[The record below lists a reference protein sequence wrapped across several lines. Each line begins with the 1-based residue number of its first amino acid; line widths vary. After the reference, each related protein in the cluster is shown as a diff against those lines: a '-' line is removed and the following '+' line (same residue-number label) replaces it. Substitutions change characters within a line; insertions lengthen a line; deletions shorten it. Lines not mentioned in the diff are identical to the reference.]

1 MDEMNEV
8 VNDLAT
14 FIDLSF
20 KNTKSRSFVNED
32 CSSCCSKQDQAGF
45 SRLHSGSRP
54 RYLVSYGRYGCALS
68 RMRLD
73 RIIKRCSKFQTFFLF
88 CSEFLVRFSAKLQY
102 LQISCALR
110 ARHFLGV
117 CFSECISLTAF
128 FPTCQ
133 VRVSRFYQ
141 SWPAHLRLAL
151 LRLCL
156 CFNCELQISVG
167 TAGPQLPVQD
177 VT

>member
-1 MDEMNEV
+1 MALSVLYFGANLPTSKGYSVDEMNEV

-45 SRLHSGSRP
+45 SILHSGSRP

-88 CSEFLVRFSAKLQY
+88 CSEFLVRFFGKIA
-102 LQISCALR
+102 I
-110 ARHFLGV
+110 
-117 CFSECISLTAF
+117 
-128 FPTCQ
+128 
-133 VRVSRFYQ
+133 
-141 SWPAHLRLAL
+141 LADL
-151 LRLCL
+151 LRSSGTPFPWCL
-156 CFNCELQISVG
+156 FFRMYFFNGVF
-167 TAGPQLPVQD
+167 PDLPGEGL
-177 VT
+177 